1 MVTCNKDNDEKGGGE
16 DTLTSLLL
24 TINMYIR
31 HNSLIIPERRQ
42 KRKLDEVSPT
52 NAS

>member
-16 DTLTSLLL
+16 DTLTFYYKH
-24 TINMYIR
+24 TCIR
-31 HNSLIIPERRQ
+31 NNSLIIPERKQ